1 MVKSRAIKEIFWLNI
16 MRLAT
21 AVIMLSF
28 LIILYLL
35 AVEGLKVMS
44 ISFLIE
50 MPRAGMTEGG
60 IMPALVGTF
69 YLTLGAIVIAFP
81 VSIFTAIYMTE
92 YAGIQSRIMQ
102 MVRVAVNALAGVP
115 SVVYGLFGLA
125 VFVKVFGFGVSIL
138 AGSLTLAVSLLPI
151 LIRATQEALYAVPN
165 SFREASFALGATK
178 WQTIYKV
185 VLPSATPGIL
195 TGVILSISKAAGD
208 TAPIMFTAVTFFTIS
223 LPDSIFSEV
232 MALPYH
238 IYGLMTEGA
247 FPEKQIPI
255 AYGTSL
261 VLVLLVLCMS
271 SIAIIIRAHARRK
284 KQW

>member
-1 MVKSRAIKEIFWLNI
+1 MVKARAIKEILMLNM

-21 AVIMLSF
+21 AVIILSF
-28 LIILYLL
+28 FIILYLL

-44 ISFLIE
+44 IPFLIE

-60 IMPALVGTF
+60 IMPALLGTF
-69 YLTLGAIVIAFP
+69 YLTSGAIIIAFP
-81 VSIFTAIYMTE
+81 LSVLTAVYMTE
-92 YAGIQSRIMQ
+92 YAEMQSRIMQ
-102 MVRVAVNALAGVP
+102 AVRIAVNTLAGVP
-115 SVVYGLFGLA
+115 SVVYGLFGFA

-151 LIRATQEALYAVPN
+151 LIRATEEALYAVPN
-165 SFREASFALGATK
+165 SFREASFAVGASK

-185 VLPSATPGIL
+185 VLPSAAPGIL
-195 TGVILSISKAAGD
+195 TGTILSISKAAGD
-208 TAPIMFTAVTFFTIS
+208 TAPIMFTAVTFFTIA

-247 FPEKQIPI
+247 FPEKQTPI

-261 VLVLLVLCMS
+261 VLILLVLVMS
-271 SIAIIIRAHARRK
+271 SIAVIMRVYMRRK
-284 KQW
+284 RKW